1 MVTKVYLDWVVLLK
15 GELLGTGRPNH
26 RPQQSSPPPQHTGYF
41 VVDQC
46 YGSAGILIST
56 AVRTSKLACNVNC
69 WKKRCRCCTYWQS

>member
-26 RPQQSSPPPQHTGYF
+26 GPQQLSPPPQYAGYF

-56 AVRTSKLACNVNC
+56 VLRISNVPCNVN
-69 WKKRCRCCTYWQS
+69 WQS